1 MAIWA
6 WGRFNR
12 YGAWVFSIRRR
23 GAVHSACWAWGRFSF
38 FFIRSPEWAWGRFSF
53 CFIRS
58 PAWGSF
64 VGVFG
69 VGRFSFSDI
78 FVVIGNDRTQ
88 IRMFRLFILSYF
100 GFTHKPFCRY

>member
-1 MAIWA
+1 MERGFFPFA
-6 WGRFNR
+6 GVGQF
-12 YGAWVFSIRRR
+12 IRRVGR
-23 GAVHSACWAWGRFSF
+23 GGVFHF

-100 GFTHKPFCRY
+100 GFTHKQFCRY